1 MVEILIQFSVPL
13 SFLAVT
19 LLVGSTLERRHFAS
33 IRLREGRM
41 RKLPTLTTREFPTDK
56 TVTEVR
62 LVTGSAV
69 ISVDYFK
76 RFVAMLRMV
85 FGGELV
91 SYASLLDR
99 ARREAILRMQAEFP
113 DADLIINLRLE
124 TSSVFKGEPKT
135 IGCAEVLAYGT
146 ALKF

>member
-1 MVEILIQFSVPL
+1 MAGFVIQFGVPL
-13 SFLAVT
+13 SFLVVT

-33 IRLREGRM
+33 IRLRERRM
-41 RKLPTLTTREFPTDK
+41 RKLPILTTREFPTDK
-56 TVTEVR
+56 AVTEVR
-62 LVTGSAV
+62 LVKGSAV

-91 SYASLLDR
+91 SYASILDR
-99 ARREAILRMQAEFP
+99 ARREAILRMQEEFP
-113 DADLIINLRLE
+113 DADLIINLRIE
-124 TSSVFKGEPKT
+124 TSSISKGEAKT